1 MRYYLVGYMY
11 AGKSTYGRK
20 LARTLNYDFVDT
32 DRAFE
37 QKYKLTIPIFFAKY
51 GEDLFRRLESQLLR
65 EVSTA
70 DNVVIAT
77 GGGTPCYGDNMDYIL
92 ANGRVIYLE
101 MTFEAIMSRMA
112 VSRNPRPLLTGK
124 PVAEQRAIVE
134 RQLTER
140 QPIYSR
146 AHVTINASKN
156 CADNID
162 LDKITA

>member
-37 QKYKLTIPIFFAKY
+37 QKYKLTIPMFFAKY
-51 GEDLFRRLESQLLR
+51 GEELFRKLESQLLR

-77 GGGTPCYGDNMDYIL
+77 GGGTPCYGDNMDFIL

-101 MTFEAIMSRMA
+101 TTLEAILSRLA
-112 VSRNPRPLLTGK
+112 VSKNPRPLLTGK
-124 PVAEQRAIVE
+124 PEAEQRAIVE
-134 RQLTER
+134 QQLAER
-140 QPIYSR
+140 QPIYAR
-146 AHVTINASKN
+146 AHIT
-156 CADNID
+156 
-162 LDKITA
+162 LDALSPDISAFLQPC

>member
-37 QKYKLTIPIFFAKY
+37 QKYKLTIPMFFAKY
-51 GEDLFRRLESQLLR
+51 GEELFRKLESQLLR

-77 GGGTPCYGDNMDYIL
+77 GGGTPCYGDNMDFIL

-101 MTFEAIMSRMA
+101 TTLEAILSRLA
-112 VSRNPRPLLTGK
+112 VSKNPRPLLTGK
-124 PVAEQRAIVE
+124 PEAEQRAIVK
-134 RQLTER
+134 RQLAER
-140 QPIYSR
+140 QPIYARS
-146 AHVTINASKN
+146 HIT
-156 CADNID
+156 
-162 LDKITA
+162 LDALNPDISALL